1 MGIGS
6 LGGAIPSNLARSVSK
21 ELAENGFISRC
32 WTGLECQPVLDPN
45 QKGLLVAGII
55 EESPAEDAGLKPGDI
70 NQNYDGRT
78 SMARI
83 AEDLP
88 HFQSIILWNEGW
100 KES

>member
-6 LGGAIPSNLARSVSK
+6 LGGAIPSNLARIVSK

-45 QKGLLVAGII
+45 QKGILVAGII
-55 EESPAEDAGLKPGDI
+55 KGSPADDAGFKPGDMI
-70 NQNYDGRT
+70 KTYDGKKV
-78 SMARI
+78 MARI

-88 HFQSIILWNEGW
+88 IFN
-100 KES
+100 